1 MFEGGILLRPKM
13 AMRLTVLPPTLVAG
27 AATLAD
33 AMERVF
39 GDAALRLIHGESL
52 VHTQWA
58 PAGPRRMERTVRF
71 DIDLKGMPDALK
83 RFFRG
88 ERLRVDTRQRVHSQH
103 SPHSRGG
110 PTGSLHI
117 HNKIHMH
124 FVGRELFI
132 VRPRFRLVQA
142 PDGRGVTLMGE
153 VESHAMLPPPICNV
167 VEAFMDAS
175 ARDSLDR
182 LLAVASPPV
191 EEASDGHKEGVS
203 EAEAM
208 ARIALG
214 MGVIDGC

>member
-1 MFEGGILLRPKM
+1 
-13 AMRLTVLPPTLVAG
+13 MRLTVLQPTLVAG

-39 GDAALRLIHGESL
+39 GDAALRVIHGESL

-83 RFFRG
+83 RFFRD
-88 ERLRVDTRQRVHSQH
+88 ERLRVDTRQRVYAQ
-103 SPHSRGG
+103 RVKE
-110 PTGSLHI
+110 GSLHI

-132 VRPRFRLVQA
+132 VRPRFRLVPA

-182 LLAVASPPV
+182 LLAVASPPLEV
-191 EEASDGHKEGVS
+191 PAGPNGPPYGPKGGDS
-203 EAEAM
+203 EAEAI